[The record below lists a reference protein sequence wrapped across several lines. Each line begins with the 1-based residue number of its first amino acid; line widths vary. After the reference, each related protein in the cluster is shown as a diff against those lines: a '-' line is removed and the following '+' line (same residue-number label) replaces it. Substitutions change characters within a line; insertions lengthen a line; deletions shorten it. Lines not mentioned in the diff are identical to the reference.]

1 MGVMLLKIYVNK
13 ISDPHEKIDAI
24 IYSMLWSCNYN
35 GVIAVH
41 PPSSITMN
49 MPLMIKDLHNAL
61 LADLEY
67 TKTMLGKWGPA
78 GFTQKAGKRTRRAR
92 NKKRKSTRRRM

>member
-61 LADLEY
+61 LAKLEY
-67 TKTMLGKWGPA
+67 TKIMLGTA